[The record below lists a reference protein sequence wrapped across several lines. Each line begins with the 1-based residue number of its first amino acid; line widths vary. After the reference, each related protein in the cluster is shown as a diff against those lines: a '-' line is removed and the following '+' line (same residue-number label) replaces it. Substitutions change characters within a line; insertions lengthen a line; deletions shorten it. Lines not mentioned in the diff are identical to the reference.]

1 MLEQSNFTELRIVNM
16 GVISNGTTLLDAGA
30 ASSGVFSGATVL
42 LATTT
47 LSSNA
52 AVIDFTNPAMS
63 STYKEYVFKIINVH
77 PVNDDVTF
85 GCQFE
90 TGTGTTYQTAITSTM
105 FRSTNGEDSS
115 SGGLAYLASGDL
127 ANANGFQLLAGSVGN
142 DADQNVVG
150 ELHLFEPSS
159 GTFVKHFKGSFQ
171 SIAHSNRT
179 NFQFPAGYVNTTT
192 ALTRVRFK
200 FSGGNIDSGTIKMY
214 GIS

>member
-1 MLEQSNFTELRIVNM
+1 M

-30 ASSGVFSGATVL
+30 LDSGIATGDMVL

-77 PVNDDVTF
+77 PENDDVTF
-85 GCQFE
+85 GFQVE
-90 TGTGTTYQTAITSTM
+90 TGTGTSYQTATTSTM
-105 FRSTNGEDSS
+105 FRATHGEDGSS
-115 SGGLAYLASGDL
+115 EGLAYLTGGDL
-127 ANANGFQLLAGSVGN
+127 ADNTGLKPLASSVGN
-142 DADQNVVG
+142 DADQCVSG
-150 ELHLFEPSS
+150 QLCIYEPSS
-159 GTFVKHFKGSFQ
+159 TTFVKHFIGNFQ

-179 NFQFPAGYVNTTT
+179 NNQYPAGYFDITT

-200 FSGGNIDSGTIKMY
+200 FSSGDIGSGTIKMY
-214 GIS
+214 GIK

>member
-1 MLEQSNFTELRIVNM
+1 M

-30 ASSGVFSGATVL
+30 TSSGVFSGATVL

-47 LSSNA
+47 LTSNA

-63 STYKEYVFKIINVH
+63 STYKEYVFKIINIH
-77 PVNDDVTF
+77 PENDDVTF

-90 TGTGTTYQTAITSTM
+90 TGTGTQYTTAITSTM

-115 SGGLAYLASGDL
+115 SGGLAYLSSGDL
-127 ANANGFQLLAGSVGN
+127 GDNTGLLPLASSIGN
-142 DADQNVVG
+142 DADQCVAG
-150 ELHLFEPSS
+150 ELHIFEPSS
-159 GTFVKHFKGSFQ
+159 ATFMKHFTATFN

-179 NFQFPAGYVNTTT
+179 NNQFIAGYANITT

-200 FSGGNIDSGTIKMY
+200 FSGGDIGAGTIKMY
-214 GIS
+214 GIL

>member
-1 MLEQSNFTELRIVNM
+1 M

-30 ASSGVFSGATVL
+30 LDSGIATGDMVL

-77 PVNDDVTF
+77 PENDDVTF
-85 GCQFE
+85 GFQVE
-90 TGTGTTYQTAITSTM
+90 TGTGTSYQTATTSSM
-105 FRSTNGEDSS
+105 FRATHGEDGSS
-115 SGGLAYLASGDL
+115 EGLAYLTGGDL
-127 ANANGFQLLAGSVGN
+127 ADNTGLKPLASSVGN
-142 DADQNVVG
+142 DADQCVSG
-150 ELHLFEPSS
+150 QLCIYEPSS
-159 GTFVKHFKGSFQ
+159 TTFVKHFIGNFQ

-179 NFQFPAGYVNTTT
+179 NNQYPAGYFDITT

-200 FSGGNIDSGTIKMY
+200 FSGGDISSGTIKMY
-214 GIS
+214 GIK